1 MPTDSTAPADPAAA
15 TTETVQLFVSD
26 EGNRRVIAGMLED
39 DFSVET
45 GGPVGDADLYLV
57 EDQLLPTYRDA
68 LRSRVAAS
76 HPTFCP
82 VVVIRRRPS
91 ATSAVELDSDSGTLP
106 LIDEFV
112 DAPIDR
118 GLLVRRLRSLLVRR
132 RQSEDLA
139 RYVSTLEERERDLR
153 RFERAVEDAGNG
165 IALLDT
171 DGTIRHVNSAF
182 EETTGYPEPD
192 AVGEPLRLLRPDE
205 VTFDDAFWRTMRGRG
220 AWEGELVAERRNGT
234 QYVADATITTISTDD
249 GDTDGFAV
257 VLRDITERIQRE
269 ETLRERE
276 EELDLLRQV
285 LTRYLRHN
293 LRNDLNVILGYAEFL
308 EESTSGEDAGY
319 AETIVRKTNRLLETS
334 DTARRYSALI
344 ERSGD
349 TAEYDLPTVVADAVD
364 TVSEAYPEVAVDV
377 DVPESCPV
385 VAGDGIRDVVT
396 GLVENAATHNDS
408 PDPWVRV
415 RLRRRDRPVL
425 TIEDN
430 GPGIPERDLRAFN
443 AGHES
448 PLTHSSGIGVWLSK
462 WVIEAAGGDLPFDT
476 GGSGTRVTI
485 EFPSP
490 EAARAGS
497 IDVTDLKAREQR
509 LQTIIDR
516 MTDAVIEVDDAWRI
530 TFLDTHAETVLDVDA
545 DELVDR
551 DFWAA
556 FPGVEGTEFEPVYRE
571 AMRTRSAGHVEGYY
585 GRIDGWLEVYVYPDF
600 AGGLSFYFRDVTQR
614 KTREQELERRQ
625 RTLRAVYEIIAD
637 RDQPFREQV
646 SSLLELGREELG
658 TDFGSLSRIEGDDYV
673 FEIVDAA
680 DDSIRPGDVVP
691 VSATN
696 CEVAA
701 EEERTLVLGDI
712 EHDAPELTD
721 RAGYTDWGISCYVGA
736 PVFVDDE
743 VYGTFCFYD
752 TEPRADQ
759 FLTWEVTLVD
769 LMSRWVSNG
778 LRAQRARERLSR
790 ENERLD
796 RFVSVASHDL
806 QNPLSVAE
814 GYLELAQETGDTA
827 HLDRAQSALNRMHA
841 LIDDLLEL
849 ARSDKV
855 DPDTE
860 VVDLRRAVERA
871 WEVVPTDTATLEV
884 AADSRVRAD
893 PTMLGQ
899 LIENLVRNAVEHGS
913 TGTQASADDSVEH
926 GSTGTR
932 AESDDAT
939 VDGSRTVTI
948 TVDGLPDGFVITDD
962 GPGIP
967 EGDRDKVFEVG
978 YTTGE
983 DGTGFGLPIVQEVAD
998 AHGWDV
1004 RLTDA
1009 DHGGARYEIT
1019 RVDVV
1024 DN

>member
-293 LRNDLNVILGYAEFL
+293 LRNDLNVILGYAEFIA
-308 EESTSGEDAGY
+308 ETGAGEIADDAG
-319 AETIVRKTNRLLETS
+319 TIIRKTERLLETS

-344 ERSGD
+344 ERGD
-349 TAEYDLPTVVADAVD
+349 ATSRYDLSAVVTDAVD
-364 TVSEAYPEVAVDV
+364 AVREAYPEVDVDV
-377 DVPESCPV
+377 DAPDSCRV
-385 VAGDGIRDVVT
+385 VAGDGVRDVVT
-396 GLVENAATHNDS
+396 GLVDNAAAHNDGS
-408 PDPWVRV
+408 DPRIRV
-415 RLRRRDRPVL
+415 RLRARDRPVL

-430 GPGIPERDLRAFN
+430 GPGIPDRDLAAFD
-443 AGHES
+443 AGNES
-448 PLTHSSGIGVWLSK
+448 PLTHSTGVGVWLSK
-462 WVIEAAGGDLPFDT
+462 WVIEGSGGDLSFDT
-476 GGSGTRVTI
+476 GPEGTLVTI
-485 EFPSP
+485 EFPATN
-490 EAARAGS
+490 EVRAGG

-509 LQTIIDR
+509 LRTIIDR
-516 MTDAVIEVDDAWRI
+516 MTDAVLEVDGSWEV
-530 TFLDTHAETVLDVDA
+530 TFLDAHAADVLGVDA
-545 DELVDR
+545 DAVVDC
-551 DFWAA
+551 DFWTA
-556 FPGVEGTEFEPVYRE
+556 FPEIEATEFETVYRE
-571 AMRTRSAGHVEGYY
+571 VMASRSADHVEAYY
-585 GRIDGWLEVYVYPDF
+585 GPIDGWLEVYVYPDF
-600 AGGLSFYFRDVTQR
+600 DGGLSFYFRDITER
-614 KTREQELERRQ
+614 KSRELELEHRQ
-625 RTLRAVYEIIAD
+625 RTLRAVYEIVAD
-637 RDQPFREQV
+637 RDRSFREQV
-646 SSLLELGREELG
+646 SALLELGREELG
-658 TDFGSLSRIEGDDYV
+658 TAYGTLSRIDGDDYV
-673 FEIVDAA
+673 FEIVAA
-680 DDSIRPGDVVP
+680 DDDTVQSGDVVP
-691 VSATN
+691 LSTTN

-701 EEERTLVLGDI
+701 GEERTLVAGDI
-712 EHDAPELTD
+712 ERDAPELTG
-721 RAGYTDWGISCYVGA
+721 RAGYTEFGISCYVGA
-736 PVFVDDE
+736 PVFVDSE
-743 VYGTFCFYD
+743 VYGTFCFYG
-752 TEPRADQ
+752 TEPLADQ
-759 FLTWEVTLVD
+759 FSEWEVTLVD
-769 LMSRWVSNG
+769 LMSRWVSYG
-778 LRAQRARERLSR
+778 LQAQQAGDPTGR

-796 RFVSVASHDL
+796 QVASIVSHDL
-806 QNPLSVAE
+806 RNPLSVAG
-814 GYLELAQETGDTA
+814 GYVRLARETGDA
-827 HLDRAQSALNRMHA
+827 AYLDRAESALDRLWS

-849 ARSDKV
+849 ARSDDA
-855 DPDTE
+855 DPETE
-860 VVDLRRAVERA
+860 AVDLRDVVERS
-871 WEVVPTDTATLEV
+871 WEVVPTDGATLDV
-884 AADSRVRAD
+884 ATGRRIRAE
-893 PTMLGQ
+893 PTMLER
-899 LIENLVRNAVEHGS
+899 LVENVVHNAAARGSGGVTVTVSDVPGGFAVADDGLGVPAADRERVFETGDS
-913 TGTQASADDSVEH
+913 TGD
-926 GSTGTR
+926 
-932 AESDDAT
+932 
-939 VDGSRTVTI
+939 
-948 TVDGLPDGFVITDD
+948 
-962 GPGIP
+962 
-967 EGDRDKVFEVG
+967 
-978 YTTGE
+978 
-983 DGTGFGLPIVQEVAD
+983 DGTGAGLLLVREVAE
-998 AHGWDV
+998 AHGWAV
-1004 RLTDA
+1004 TLTESER
-1009 DHGGARYEIT
+1009 GGARYEIT
-1019 RVDVV
+1019 DVEV
-1024 DN
+1024 VED